1 MNALASVG
9 PDRILDLTYAFRRA
23 RLLAA
28 AVEFAIFTV
37 LGREGPLGVAA
48 LAARCGLHA
57 RAARDAL
64 DALVALGLLLRDDR
78 GLYANGP
85 DAARWLDEG
94 SSDCIAA
101 LVRMVDGNERQ
112 TWSRLTE
119 ALRTGDRQVTSNGPG
134 SGFTALLADPVRLAR
149 FAAGMSAGTLPAA
162 RALALLP
169 LWGGVRRVLDLG
181 TAEGCLAVS
190 LAATHAHLRIDGLD
204 LPAMCPLFDAF
215 AHRHGVADRVRF
227 VAADFLRD
235 PLPEADVVVMGR
247 VLHNWD
253 LPTRLQLL
261 QRARAVLPPGGI
273 LLVYEAF
280 IDDDRSSAAHA
291 LLSSLNML
299 LATEGGADFSA
310 AECAGWLRGAGFD
323 AGQLIPLAGPF
334 SAMVATRLPE
344 SEASRGQRPQ
354 H

>member
-149 FAAGMSAGTLPAA
+149 FAAGNHIRIQQWLLCAQVAGQKRHAPPIATWRSAIAGLRNHEQARIRTNGT
-162 RALALLP
+162 
-169 LWGGVRRVLDLG
+169 G
-181 TAEGCLAVS
+181 
-190 LAATHAHLRIDGLD
+190 
-204 LPAMCPLFDAF
+204 
-215 AHRHGVADRVRF
+215 HGVS
-227 VAADFLRD
+227 
-235 PLPEADVVVMGR
+235 
-247 VLHNWD
+247 
-253 LPTRLQLL
+253 
-261 QRARAVLPPGGI
+261 PGG
-273 LLVYEAF
+273 
-280 IDDDRSSAAHA
+280 
-291 LLSSLNML
+291 
-299 LATEGGADFSA
+299 
-310 AECAGWLRGAGFD
+310 
-323 AGQLIPLAGPF
+323 
-334 SAMVATRLPE
+334 RL
-344 SEASRGQRPQ
+344 GQR
-354 H
+354 

>member
-64 DALVALGLLLRDDR
+64 DALVALGLLLRDD
-78 GLYANGP
+78 
-85 DAARWLDEG
+85 
-94 SSDCIAA
+94 
-101 LVRMVDGNERQ
+101 
-112 TWSRLTE
+112 
-119 ALRTGDRQVTSNGPG
+119 
-134 SGFTALLADPVRLAR
+134 
-149 FAAGMSAGTLPAA
+149 
-162 RALALLP
+162 
-169 LWGGVRRVLDLG
+169 
-181 TAEGCLAVS
+181 
-190 LAATHAHLRIDGLD
+190 
-204 LPAMCPLFDAF
+204 
-215 AHRHGVADRVRF
+215 
-227 VAADFLRD
+227 
-235 PLPEADVVVMGR
+235 
-247 VLHNWD
+247 
-253 LPTRLQLL
+253 
-261 QRARAVLPPGGI
+261 
-273 LLVYEAF
+273 